1 MDSTTYRKGDRV
13 QVSGHGRTASWQRNM
28 VGTVTET
35 RGVRV
40 YVKWDGTLYLE
51 DEMTRIELKKVSHVS

>member
-1 MDSTTYRKGDRV
+1 MT
-13 QVSGHGRTASWQRNM
+13 
-28 VGTVTET
+28 GTVTET

-51 DEMTRIELKKVSHVS
+51 DEMTRIELKKVSR